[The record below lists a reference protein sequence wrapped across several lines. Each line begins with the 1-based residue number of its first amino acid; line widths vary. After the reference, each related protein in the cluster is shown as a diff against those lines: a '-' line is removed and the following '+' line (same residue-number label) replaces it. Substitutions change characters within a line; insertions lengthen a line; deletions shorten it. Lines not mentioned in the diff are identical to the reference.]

1 MIINNIGEVKGNLF
15 YRFNETHEAAFEAVK
30 KEQQNRAALGL
41 PVQADYEIGSR
52 IDAVHEGLQRT
63 KVLGDKYQHLATSK
77 LSGLTAEELQA
88 FVTEQEKEAAPNEN
102 EIEENDWQMRS

>member
-15 YRFNETHEAAFEAVK
+15 YRFNETHETAFEAIK

-41 PVQADYEIGSR
+41 PIQADYEIGSR
-52 IDAVHEGLQRT
+52 IDAVHEELQRT
-63 KVLGDKYQHLATSK
+63 KVLGDKYQHLAASK

-88 FVTEQEKEAAPNEN
+88 FVTEQEKEAVPNEN
-102 EIEENDWQMRS
+102 EIEEGDWQMKS